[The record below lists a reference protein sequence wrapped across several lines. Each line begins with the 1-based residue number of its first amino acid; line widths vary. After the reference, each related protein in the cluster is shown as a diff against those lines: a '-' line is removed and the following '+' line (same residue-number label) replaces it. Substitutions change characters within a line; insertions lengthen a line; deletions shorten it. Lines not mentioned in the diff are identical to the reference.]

1 VNVDKLDEHITL
13 EECRKAI
20 YKDKNKKAVGIDCLP
35 NEIFKK
41 NYIDHSVNVDK
52 LDEHITLEE
61 CRKAIYKDKNKK
73 AVGIDC
79 LPNEILKKKYIN
91 Y

>member
-1 VNVDKLDEHITL
+1 M
-13 EECRKAI
+13 
-20 YKDKNKKAVGIDCLP
+20 
-35 NEIFKK
+35 
-41 NYIDHSVNVDK
+41 NVDK